1 MSDIGILEYDYGNHY
16 DKNGPIKGA
25 KKERRYTLPMFVPG
39 SAEFT
44 NMIKKQLDEHP
55 ELAMFFER
63 MTYLPLTMVTPMVP
77 PGGAGIGMHVI
88 PVEKAIEM
96 ENGTMDIE
104 HISYWLKSTK
114 DTSASESAPAVTEE
128 PSSAKV
134 AATAVKSG
142 VSASAIWLITAVK
155 RARDAISPMKK
166 QCKFSATQR
175 RTVLFIKSP
184 TSTARTRSLQSATAT
199 STSATRFVLHNFSTP
214 PTCREAHTLQRLKRQ
229 VRSMRQMRRV
239 LPRRRSQTR
248 TKTLHKARRNQIS
261 QTRTSRQPLLG
272 PGQVG

>member
-1 MSDIGILEYDYGNHY
+1 M
-16 DKNGPIKGA
+16 
-25 KKERRYTLPMFVPG
+25 LPMFVPG

-44 NMIKKQLDEHP
+44 NMVKKQLDEHP

-96 ENGTMDIE
+96 ETAPWTSS
-104 HISYWLKSTK
+104 ISPTGSKSTK

-175 RTVLFIKSP
+175 RTVLFTKSP
-184 TSTARTRSLQSATAT
+184 TSTAK
-199 STSATRFVLHNFSTP
+199 TRFCNLQ
-214 PTCREAHTLQRLKRQ
+214 LQRQYLQRTAYIPTFQHPQHVEKRIC
-229 VRSMRQMRRV
+229 RSR
-239 LPRRRSQTR
+239 
-248 TKTLHKARRNQIS
+248 
-261 QTRTSRQPLLG
+261 
-272 PGQVG
+272 